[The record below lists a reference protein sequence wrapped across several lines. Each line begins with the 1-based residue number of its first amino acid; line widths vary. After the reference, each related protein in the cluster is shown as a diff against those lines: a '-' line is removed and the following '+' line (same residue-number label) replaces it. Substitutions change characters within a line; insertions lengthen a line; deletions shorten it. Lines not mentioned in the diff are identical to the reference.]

1 MKRIDIIQTIGRDY
15 LVSNIE
21 NDEFRYPKAF
31 EEHHLDF
38 SEIKKQNKEG
48 RTFENLDIRFVDD
61 ERKVAVLV
69 ETKSNFD
76 NDKESANQLS
86 AYMSY
91 EKVLTNYSVIGILA
105 NTKDDRI
112 RVWKDVVNEENLL
125 SDHYKIKSFKEYSNI
140 LNPKTT
146 NNKEKVI
153 KSTYELNEK
162 LHTYNIPAE
171 LRSQFVGTCLLAL
184 KHGLIYQGLT
194 TSQIIAGIKTV
205 LESKLCKDLNK
216 AYKLGILDQKV
227 LGDQHVRE
235 LSGANFVSILKD
247 IKKEILPF
255 INDETTAGQ
264 DILNLFFTTFNKYVG
279 KGDKNQAF
287 TPDHIVH
294 FMCKVV
300 GITRHSR
307 ILDPCCGS
315 GAFLVRAMTEAL
327 KDCQTIDER
336 EAVYK
341 DHIYGIESE
350 EKAFG
355 LATTN
360 MLIHNDGNTNIIQG
374 SCFKHDDWIKEAN
387 IDRVLMN
394 PPYNAQ
400 RANCDENYVKTW
412 KNLKIG
418 KTKSKKEK
426 EKGEDPSK
434 GFHFVYHIAKTVKKG
449 KMAVLLPM
457 QCAIGTDA
465 EIKKYKE
472 LMLQENHLDA
482 VFSLPSDIFHPGAS
496 ANACCMIFDL
506 GKRHATVEEGTFFG
520 YYKDD
525 GFRKK
530 KNLGRV
536 EKTDP
541 ETGEGLWDNIEKI
554 WLDTYKKRK
563 EITGLSAIKKVNYED
578 EWLCEAYMKT
588 NYSDLTPE
596 DFERSVRNFVA
607 YSISSKSENYDDE
620 K

>member
-1 MKRIDIIQTIGRDY
+1 MKRIDIIQNIGREY

-38 SEIKKQNKEG
+38 SEFKKQNKEG

-69 ETKSNFD
+69 ETKTNFD
-76 NDKESANQLS
+76 DDKESAIQLG

-91 EKVLTNYSVIGILA
+91 EKVLTNYSIIGILA

-112 RVWKDVVNEENLL
+112 RVWKDVVNDENRLL
-125 SDHYKIKSFKEYSNI
+125 DHYKIRSFKEYSNI
-140 LNPKTT
+140 LNPQTT

-162 LHTYNIPAE
+162 LHNYTIPAE

-184 KHGLIYQGLT
+184 KHGLKYQGLT
-194 TSQIIAGIKTV
+194 TSQIIAGIKNV
-205 LESKLCKDLNK
+205 LESKLSKDLNK
-216 AYKLGILDQKV
+216 AYKLGVLDQKV
-227 LGDQHVRE
+227 LGEQHVRE
-235 LSGANFVSILKD
+235 LSGISFVSILND
-247 IKKEILPF
+247 IKNKILPY

-300 GITRHSR
+300 GINRYSR

-327 KDCQTIDER
+327 KDCQNEEER
-336 EAVYK
+336 TAVYK
-341 DHIYGIESE
+341 EHIYGIESE

-374 SCFKHDDWIKEAN
+374 SCFKQDEWIRDAN

-412 KNLKIG
+412 KKIKRG
-418 KTKSKKEK
+418 KKGGEK

-449 KMAVLLPM
+449 KLAVLLPM
-457 QCAIGTDA
+457 QCAIGTDV

-496 ANACCMIFDL
+496 ANVCCMIFDL
-506 GKRHATVEEGTFFG
+506 GVRHSTVEDGTFFG

-530 KNLGRV
+530 KNLGRI
-536 EKTDP
+536 EKIDP
-541 ETGEGLWDNIEKI
+541 VTGEGLWESIEKL

-563 EITGLSAIKKVNYED
+563 DVMGLSAIKKVSYED

-588 NYSDLTPE
+588 DYSDLTPE

-620 K
+620 E